1 MKDYNQALKYE
12 IFIKEEYACAK
23 TLIKSAKIIFDIGG
37 HIGLFSEWC
46 LKLNPQVEIHYFEP
60 FEKLVQEAKARLQ
73 ASSSQ
78 IVFNPF
84 WVAKIPWSYNF
95 LFNPTKTM
103 QSSQFPSFLNPAWT
117 LASVRYENLNDYLQN
132 QKIWSIDLMK
142 LDIEGMEFEVL
153 FDLQEESWEKI
164 QALVC
169 EVHLFSPQQEAQFP
183 KLLSLLKAH
192 FPSVERIPSPYS
204 EKLWLCFCQKN
215 P

>member
-37 HIGLFSEWC
+37 HIGIFSEWC
-46 LKLNPQVEIHYFEP
+46 LKLNPQAEIHYFEP
-60 FEKLVQEAKARLQ
+60 FEKLIQEAKVRLQ

-103 QSSQFPSFLNPAWT
+103 QSSQFPSFLNLAWT
-117 LASVRYENLNDYLQN
+117 PASVHCENLNDYLQN
-132 QKIWSIDLMK
+132 KKIWSIDFMK

-164 QALVC
+164 QDLVC
-169 EVHLFSPQQEAQFP
+169 EVHLFSPQHEVQFP

>member
-1 MKDYNQALKYE
+1 M
-12 IFIKEEYACAK
+12 
-23 TLIKSAKIIFDIGG
+23 
-37 HIGLFSEWC
+37 
-46 LKLNPQVEIHYFEP
+46 EIHYFEP
-60 FEKLVQEAKARLQ
+60 FENLVQEAKARLQ
-73 ASSSQ
+73 ASSYQ

-117 LASVRYENLNDYLQN
+117 LASVRCENLNDYLQN
-132 QKIWSIDLMK
+132 KKIWSIDLMK

-153 FDLQEESWEKI
+153 FNLQEESWEKI

-183 KLLSLLKAH
+183 KLLSLLKVR

>member
-23 TLIKSAKIIFDIGG
+23 TLIKSAKIVFDIGG

-78 IVFNPF
+78 IIFNSF
-84 WVAKIPWSYNF
+84 WVAKISWSYNF

-103 QSSQFPSFLNPAWT
+103 QSSQFRSFLNPAWT
-117 LASVRYENLNDYLQN
+117 SASVRCENLNDYLQN

-169 EVHLFSPQQEAQFP
+169 EVHLFSPQHEAQFP

>member
-23 TLIKSAKIIFDIGG
+23 TLIKSAKIVFDIGG

-60 FEKLVQEAKARLQ
+60 FEKLVQEAKVRLQ
-73 ASSSQ
+73 DSSSQ

-103 QSSQFPSFLNPAWT
+103 QSSQFRSFLNPAWT
-117 LASVRYENLNDYLQN
+117 SASVRCENLNDYLQN

-169 EVHLFSPQQEAQFP
+169 EVHFFSPQQEAQFP
-183 KLLSLLKAH
+183 KLLSLLKVR

>member
-46 LKLNPQVEIHYFEP
+46 LKLNPQAEIHYFET
-60 FEKLVQEAKARLQ
+60 FENLVQEAKARLQ

-78 IVFNPF
+78 IIFNPF
-84 WVAKIPWSYNF
+84 WVAKISWRYNF

-103 QSSQFPSFLNPAWT
+103 QSSQFHSFLNPAWIPS
-117 LASVRYENLNDYLQN
+117 SVRCENLNTYLQN

-153 FDLQEESWEKI
+153 FDLQEENWKKI

-169 EVHLFSPQQEAQFP
+169 EVHLFSPQQEAQFS
-183 KLLSLLKAH
+183 KLHSLLKAH
-192 FPSVERIPSPYS
+192 FSSVERIPSPYS
-204 EKLWLCFCQKN
+204 EKLWLYFCQKN

>member
-1 MKDYNQALKYE
+1 MKDYNQALKCE

-60 FEKLVQEAKARLQ
+60 FENLVQEAKARLQ

-117 LASVRYENLNDYLQN
+117 LASVRCENLNDYLQN
-132 QKIWSIDLMK
+132 QKIWSIDLIK

-183 KLLSLLKAH
+183 KLLSLLKTH
-192 FPSVERIPSPYS
+192 FSSVERIPSPYN